1 MDERAAIAAMIGVA
15 IGVFIGAAVDSRAG
29 KTQWRELSAFCAF
42 GSAVELL
49 VVTEGN
55 HSRSEHNVV
64 AAVMTVL
71 VAYWLVVT
79 AAGIRARRRDHP

>member
-1 MDERAAIAAMIGVA
+1 
-15 IGVFIGAAVDSRAG
+15 
-29 KTQWRELSAFCAF
+29 
-42 GSAVELL
+42 
-49 VVTEGN
+49 VTEGN